1 MGPLKHIYTDRIWS
15 QACRNTRR
23 FADHLAEKALNRRK
37 TRLSEQGNTHPR
49 LLDRFA
55 KQWDGVELRDQ
66 IIQFFMVAPHTVA
79 IMLSNVLFSLSRD
92 PRVWQRLRAEVLQL
106 GHQAPDRELLKSM
119 VYLQKIVKESKSF
132 LELLLLLH

>member
-1 MGPLKHIYTDRIWS
+1 MIQDIREEIDRGMLGARERIAMGPLKHIYTDPIWS

-55 KQWDGVELRDQ
+55 KQ
-66 IIQFFMVAPHTVA
+66 
-79 IMLSNVLFSLSRD
+79 
-92 PRVWQRLRAEVLQL
+92 
-106 GHQAPDRELLKSM
+106 
-119 VYLQKIVKESKSF
+119 
-132 LELLLLLH
+132 